1 VTQFEKEGGMAD
13 KKPETQ
19 SGQQAVTDGANE
31 LDTLRHIIFGAA
43 KTDIEQQLKT
53 LTQTMHERFN
63 ELEAK
68 MAKQFQTQ
76 RSETDDALSQLGQQL
91 ALVDQSHE
99 HKSAEIQSFADKLA
113 SELEMSDT
121 SAKQDN
127 DELHDRLDKEIKRL
141 SDSFTAQLNSA
152 LEQLNQVSS
161 ELNNNKTD
169 RKTLAKLLS
178 TVASNLEID
187 QDDQGH

>member
-1 VTQFEKEGGMAD
+1 MAD
-13 KKPETQ
+13 KKNQPQ
-19 SGQQAVTDGANE
+19 SGQEPRADGANE
-31 LDTLRHIIFGAA
+31 LATLRHIVFGAA
-43 KTDIEQQLKT
+43 KADIEQQLKT
-53 LTQTMHERFN
+53 LTETMHERFN

-68 MAKQFQTQ
+68 MAQQFQTQ
-76 RSETDDALSQLGQQL
+76 RIETDDALSQLGQQL

-99 HKSAEIQSFADKLA
+99 QKSAEIQSFADKLA

-127 DELHDRLDKEIKRL
+127 DELHDRLDKEIKLL

-187 QDDQGH
+187 QDDQAH